1 MSPRHICAL
10 ATDQGRFHIPTIL
23 LGFTIVVF
31 APAMAAE
38 IITMEVESQ
47 ALDLDAG
54 TVADALTEDL
64 MVPTGADVQLAYNA
78 DRTPHVVVFPVGEG
92 VELAF
97 VACIK
102 IQCLRLH
109 FHGDDLRCHRWAK
122 DHNRET
128 EQDGRYVKAP
138 LVCRQCADVPWT
150 HGNPPS
156 EMSLWNSATR
166 PS

>member
-23 LGFTIVVF
+23 LGFTIMVF

-54 TVADALTEDL
+54 TVADALTDDL
-64 MVPTGADVQLAYNA
+64 TTPTGADVQLAYNA
-78 DRTPHVVVFPVGEG
+78 DRTPHVVVFPVGDG

-97 VACIK
+97 VASVGFDGISSSDVSNLAFTTEP
-102 IQCLRLH
+102 I
-109 FHGDDLRCHRWAK
+109 DLPFSANDCVVIRTDQGMVFKLGNA
-122 DHNRET
+122 T
-128 EQDGRYVKAP
+128 ESGMSITLNYAP
-138 LVCRQCADVPWT
+138 L
-150 HGNPPS
+150 
-156 EMSLWNSATR
+156 
-166 PS
+166 

>member
-23 LGFTIVVF
+23 LGFTIMVF
-31 APAMAAE
+31 GPAMAAE

-64 MVPTGADVQLAYNA
+64 MVPTGADVRLAYNA

-97 VACIK
+97 VASVGFDGISSSDVSN
-102 IQCLRLH
+102 LA
-109 FHGDDLRCHRWAK
+109 FSTEPTDLPFSANDCVVIRTDQGMVFKLGNA
-122 DHNRET
+122 T
-128 EQDGRYVKAP
+128 ESGMSITFNYEP
-138 LVCRQCADVPWT
+138 L
-150 HGNPPS
+150 
-156 EMSLWNSATR
+156 
-166 PS
+166 